1 MDDGFAFADKLG
13 PRKIVHIY
21 DSASGLKAVLA
32 VDNIACGPSI
42 GGIRMAPDVSTEEAF
57 RLARAMTLRG

>member
-21 DSASGLKAVLA
+21 DPANGLKAVLA

-42 GGIRMAPDVSTEEAF
+42 GGIRMAPDVSA
-57 RLARAMTLRG
+57 